1 MQIST
6 KVLRVLQA
14 EKISADELHQMLEAV
29 AFTSIRGCNRRYF
42 QWLFR
47 LDGNQLQDM
56 QRLELVE
63 IGRGRDRMLEE
74 HDACDGEGCRTC
86 GWVGSVSR
94 AIEDTTATVM
104 HAAR

>member
-1 MQIST
+1 MQISN

-14 EKISADELHQMLEAV
+14 EKISADELYQMLDQV

-42 QWLFR
+42 QWLFSVK
-47 LDGNQLQDM
+47 DNMLQDM

-63 IGRGRDRMLEE
+63 VGKGRDRMLEE
-74 HDACDGEGCRTC
+74 HEDCDGEGCRAC
-86 GWVGSVSR
+86 GWIGSVSR
-94 AIEDTTATVM
+94 AIEDTTAAVM